1 MDMRGF
7 GAWLSSN
14 TGKVTL
20 AMLAIGFSLAV
31 IFTVNHP
38 QGASLPPK
46 EVRTPQLDLNP
57 RVTQKAY
64 DLGPALRSGAFEKTI
79 TVATPPPLVPYR
91 EPEPSHSEEKKAPR
105 PIRLGSLPAEKPLAP
120 PTPATANPL
129 EAGSGKRDWADTAP
143 FGRQLKCKLTNA
155 VESKNLET
163 PVIGLVTEDL
173 KWGNLLI
180 PADTEVHGVTTGE
193 RVQDRIGCDTH
204 WVLVLYEPRWHS
216 RRELKLQAIALDR
229 DVAPVAN
236 PANRAEFV
244 HFGQT
249 DGSGGLRGDIVV
261 LDIKQ
266 QLRNKAE
273 LFAAAFLSAFSLS
286 FQNTGQTVYGFQA
299 VPSLKN
305 AALEGTSGVMAEYAE
320 AIRKKIEKD
329 AEYVRVPAGKLF
341 YLYITQTLDVDEAK
355 EGLMLPRDQGA
366 NDFGPRAEN
375 LFRKL
380 YQRKQDE
387 RQQELGPSASAQTG
401 QAQMA
406 ELQRELLKLQQQ
418 QGPLP
423 AGPPNLSP
431 EPFPQPN
438 PQPVVNGQG
447 TYPN

>member
-7 GAWLSSN
+7 GIWLSSN

-20 AMLAIGFSLAV
+20 AVLAIGFSLAV

-38 QGASLPPK
+38 PGTSPPSQ
-46 EVRTPQLDLNP
+46 EIRTPQLDLNP

-64 DLGPALRSGAFEKTI
+64 DLGPALRSGAFQKAI
-79 TVATPPPLVPYR
+79 TVATPTPPVPYR
-91 EPEPSHSEEKKAPR
+91 EPEPSRAEEKKAPR
-105 PIRLGSLPAEKPLAP
+105 PIRLGSLPAEKPPAP
-120 PTPATANPL
+120 LTSAAANPS
-129 EAGSGKRDWADTAP
+129 EAGSGKRDWSDTAP
-143 FGRQLKCKLTNA
+143 FGRLLKCKLTNA
-155 VESKNLET
+155 VESRNLET

-180 PADTEVHGVTTGE
+180 PADTEVHGAATGD

-204 WVLVLYEPRWHS
+204 WVLVLYEPRRHS
-216 RRELKLQAIALDR
+216 RRELKLQAIALDQ

-236 PANRAEFV
+236 PANRAEFA

-286 FQNTGQTVYGFQA
+286 FQNTSQTVYGFQA
-299 VPSLKN
+299 VPTFKN
-305 AALEGTSGVMAEYAE
+305 AALEGTSAVMAEYAE

-341 YLYITQTLDVDEAK
+341 YLYIVQTLDVDEAK

-366 NDFGPRAEN
+366 SELGPRAED

-387 RQQELGPSASAQTG
+387 RQGELGPSASLQAG
-401 QAQMA
+401 QAQVA
-406 ELQRELLKLQQQ
+406 ELQRELLKLQPPQ

-423 AGPPNLSP
+423 AGPLNLSP
-431 EPFPQPN
+431 ETSPQPG
-438 PQPVVNGQG
+438 VNGQSPH
-447 TYPN
+447 PN

>member
-20 AMLAIGFSLAV
+20 ALLAIGFSLAV
-31 IFTVNHP
+31 IFTVNRPH
-38 QGASLPPK
+38 GASPPPP
-46 EVRTPQLDLNP
+46 EVRAPQLDLNP

-64 DLGPALRSGAFEKTI
+64 DLGPALRAGAFQKTI
-79 TVATPPPLVPYR
+79 TMATPPPPVPYR
-91 EPEPSHSEEKKAPR
+91 EPEPNRAEEKKAPR
-105 PIRLGSLPAEKPLAP
+105 PIRLGSLPPEKP
-120 PTPATANPL
+120 PAATNL
-129 EAGSGKRDWADTAP
+129 SEAGSGTRDWSDTAP
-143 FGRQLKCKLTNA
+143 FGRLLKCKLTNA
-155 VESKNLET
+155 VESRNLET

-180 PADTEVHGVTTGE
+180 PADTEVHGAATGD
-193 RVQDRIGCDTH
+193 RVQDRLGCDTH
-204 WVLVLYEPRWHS
+204 WVLVLYEPRRHS
-216 RRELKLQAIALDR
+216 RRELKLQAIALDQ

-236 PANRAEFV
+236 PANRAEFA

-286 FQNTGQTVYGFQA
+286 FQNTSQTVYGFQA
-299 VPSLKN
+299 VPTLKN
-305 AALEGTSGVMAEYAE
+305 AALEGTSAVMAEYAE

-341 YLYITQTLDVDEAK
+341 YLYIVQTLDVDEAK
-355 EGLMLPRDQGA
+355 EGLMLPRDQGVSEL
-366 NDFGPRAEN
+366 GPRAED

-387 RQQELGPSASAQTG
+387 RQEALGPSASLQAG
-401 QAQMA
+401 QAQVA
-406 ELQRELLKLQQQ
+406 ELQRELLKLQPPQ

-423 AGPPNLSP
+423 AGPLNLSP
-431 EPFPQPN
+431 EASPQPG
-438 PQPVVNGQG
+438 VNGQSPH
-447 TYPN
+447 PN